1 MPSRLSRHA
10 PLTGIA
16 FFALLAVG
24 FVLTWNTPSSNTSAA
39 KVLSFYTSHQ
49 HQQKAGNYLI
59 GLSLFF
65 GLFFLGNLSGFLRR
79 DPAVARLAAI
89 AFGGAVLFAAAGGV
103 SAGVGFA
110 LADVPHHLNAGAAQA
125 LNLLSNDLGTL
136 MLIGGLGVV
145 LMATGLAI
153 VRSGLLPRA
162 LGWFAIVFGVVALT
176 PIGWFSL
183 FALGLFVLILV
194 PLLYRRDRAPAPA
207 TTPAVRLSPSQMSYG
222 AAHAPPRGSVHA
234 PIPAGG
240 LARPLEPVLERAL
253 HARVERVEALQ
264 RQRLNALEAPARR
277 GVGAVVAED
286 AVLERERAALVEDPR
301 RALAQQTQADLDVAE
316 QPALRAALDRGA
328 VGELARLADVVD
340 DRRRD
345 QEVRVEPRVAEREL
359 LRERRDGDRVLEQA
373 AEVGVVAR
381 ARAGRAAQLGAEA
394 RVGEERVEQAAVAG
408 VGDLAR
414 EMLEEAV
421 ELVEVAVGDRQEVR
435 RVGLALGRPLDPV
448 ELDLRLLAEAHD
460 AAARAHE
467 LARLEAAAL
476 EVGVAEDA
484 GRERSAAVAQLDR
497 EVGRARA
504 RREALLA
511 RAREDAVHRLAG
523 AKRRESTFAREGSE
537 NGGRHCLHD
546 VR

>member
-1 MPSRLSRHA
+1 VPSRLSRHA

-207 TTPAVRLSPSQMSYG
+207 TTPAAEPY
-222 AAHAPPRGSVHA
+222 ATASV
-234 PIPAGG
+234 
-240 LARPLEPVLERAL
+240 
-253 HARVERVEALQ
+253 
-264 RQRLNALEAPARR
+264 
-277 GVGAVVAED
+277 
-286 AVLERERAALVEDPR
+286 
-301 RALAQQTQADLDVAE
+301 
-316 QPALRAALDRGA
+316 
-328 VGELARLADVVD
+328 
-340 DRRRD
+340 
-345 QEVRVEPRVAEREL
+345 
-359 LRERRDGDRVLEQA
+359 
-373 AEVGVVAR
+373 
-381 ARAGRAAQLGAEA
+381 
-394 RVGEERVEQAAVAG
+394 
-408 VGDLAR
+408 
-414 EMLEEAV
+414 
-421 ELVEVAVGDRQEVR
+421 
-435 RVGLALGRPLDPV
+435 
-448 ELDLRLLAEAHD
+448 
-460 AAARAHE
+460 
-467 LARLEAAAL
+467 
-476 EVGVAEDA
+476 
-484 GRERSAAVAQLDR
+484 
-497 EVGRARA
+497 
-504 RREALLA
+504 
-511 RAREDAVHRLAG
+511 
-523 AKRRESTFAREGSE
+523 
-537 NGGRHCLHD
+537 
-546 VR
+546 